1 MNGHFTNTSIT
12 NGGGMLKSAHNFL
25 YTPLFEAYL
34 RTRNTCFFMNTPHI
48 RHKALEDV
56 LGRVPKFSDAPGAK
70 VSEFFGANVFN
81 EDAMRMFLTE
91 DAYFAVRQAIHQ
103 GQRIDRKLA
112 DQVASGMKEWSATKG
127 ATHYTHWFQPLTG
140 LSAEKHDAFF
150 EPIGG
155 GRSIERFDGSL
166 LVQQE
171 PDASS
176 FPNGGIRNTFEAR
189 GYTAWDPSS
198 PAFVIG
204 RTLCIPT
211 IFISYTGEALDYKM
225 PLLRA
230 IHAVDKAAT
239 AVCQYFDKE
248 VTKVVS
254 TLGWEQEYFLID
266 KALFFARP
274 DIMMSGR
281 ALFGHTPAK
290 GQQLED
296 HYFGSIPD
304 RVRAFMRDFEN
315 EALMLGIPVK
325 TRHNEVAPNQFE
337 CAPVFE
343 EMNLAVDHNVL
354 LMDIMEKTAQKHDFR
369 VLLHEKPYAGVNGSG
384 KHNNWSLATNTGR
397 NLLRPAKTPKENLQ
411 FLTFFV
417 NTIAA
422 IHNHADVLRASIAS
436 AGNDHRLG
444 ANEAPPAIISVF
456 IGEHLSNLLDGLEKN
471 IKGAMTPDRKT
482 ELKLDIGRIPSVM
495 LDNTDRNRTSP
506 FAFTGNKFEFRA
518 VGSSANCAGP
528 MTVLNT
534 IVASQL
540 LAFRAQVD
548 ALIAKGMK
556 KDEAILRVLRDLIAE
571 SKKIRFEG
579 NGYGEEWVKEAAK
592 RGLLNIKDTPRALD
606 VWERKETKK
615 LFADM
620 EVLSPVELEARH
632 EIELHSYTLKIQIES
647 RVVGDLAQ
655 NHIIPTAITYQNRL
669 LENVRGLRDILPPEK
684 SKGASA
690 TQVKLIEEISDH
702 LGTIKVMVDEM
713 IEERKKANTIEDVR
727 QRAIA
732 YCDKVRPFLDDIRYH
747 VDKLEL
753 LVDDELWPLPKMR
766 ELLFTR

>member
-1 MNGHFTNTSIT
+1 MS
-12 NGGGMLKSAHNFL
+12 
-25 YTPLFEAYL
+25 
-34 RTRNTCFFMNTPHI
+34 TPHF
-48 RHKALEDV
+48 RAKALEDV
-56 LGRVPKFSDAPGAK
+56 LARQPRFTDASAQK
-70 VSEFFGANVFN
+70 ISEYFGENVFN

-91 DAYFAVRQAIHQ
+91 DAFYAVRQAITD
-103 GQRIDRKLA
+103 GQRIDRKMA
-112 DQVASGMKEWSATKG
+112 DQVASGMKEWAASKG
-127 ATHYTHWFQPLTG
+127 ATHYTHWFQPLNG

-176 FPNGGIRNTFEAR
+176 FPSGGIRNTFEAR

-230 IHAVDKAAT
+230 IRAIDEAAT

-248 VTKVVS
+248 VTKVNT

-266 KALFFARP
+266 KALHHARP
-274 DIMMSGR
+274 DIMMCGR
-281 ALFGHTPAK
+281 ALFGHIPAK

-304 RVRAFMRDFEN
+304 RVRAFMREFET
-315 EALMLGIPVK
+315 ECLKLGIPVK

-369 VLLHEKPYAGVNGSG
+369 VLFHEKPYAGVNGSG
-384 KHNNWSLATNTGR
+384 KHNNWSLATNTGV
-397 NLLRPAKTPKENLQ
+397 NLLKPSKTPKENLR

-422 IHNHADVLRASIAS
+422 IHRHADVVRASIAS

-456 IGEHLSNLLDGLEKN
+456 IGQHLSKLLDELEKN
-471 IKGAMTPDRKT
+471 VKSSMSPELKT
-482 ELKLDIGRIPSVM
+482 ELKLDIGRIPQIM

-540 LAFRAQVD
+540 NAFKKAVD
-548 ALIAKGMK
+548 ALISKGTK
-556 KDEAILRVLRDLIAE
+556 KDEAILRVLRDLIAA
-571 SKKIRFEG
+571 SKAIRFEG
-579 NGYGEEWVKEAAK
+579 NGYSDEWVKEAAK
-592 RGLLNIKDTPRALD
+592 RGLSNIKDTPRALD
-606 VWERKETKK
+606 VWAAKETQKVFQDLK
-615 LFADM
+615 
-620 EVLSPVELEARH
+620 VLQPVEMEARH
-632 EIELHSYTLKIQIES
+632 EIQLHNYVLKLQIES
-647 RVVGDLAQ
+647 RACGDLAQ
-655 NHIIPTAITYQNRL
+655 NHVIPTAIVYQNRL
-669 LENVRGLRDILPPEK
+669 LENVRGLKEVLPKASFEK
-684 SKGASA
+684 SAA
-690 TQVKLIEEISDH
+690 TQIKLIEEISERV
-702 LGTIKVMVDEM
+702 TAIQTMVDEM
-713 IEERKKANTIEDVR
+713 IEARKRANRIEDARKK
-727 QRAIA
+727 AIA
-732 YCDKVRPFLDDIRYH
+732 YCDEVKPFLDKIRYQS
-747 VDKLEL
+747 DKLEL
-753 LVDDELWPLPKMR
+753 VIDDGLWPLPKMR

>member
-1 MNGHFTNTSIT
+1 MS
-12 NGGGMLKSAHNFL
+12 
-25 YTPLFEAYL
+25 TPQM
-34 RTRNTCFFMNTPHI
+34 RQ
-48 RHKALEDV
+48 KALEDV
-56 LGRVPKFSDAPGAK
+56 LDRTPRFTDTPVQRISDY
-70 VSEFFGANVFN
+70 FGAHVFN

-91 DAYFAVRQAIHQ
+91 DAYYAVRQAIHH
-103 GQRIDRKLA
+103 GSRIDRKLA

-150 EPIGG
+150 EPIAG
-155 GRSIERFDGSL
+155 GRSIERFDGSM

-176 FPNGGIRNTFEAR
+176 FPSGGIRNTFEAR

-230 IHAVDKAAT
+230 IRAVDEAAT
-239 AVCQYFDKE
+239 EVCQYFDRDVK
-248 VTKVVS
+248 KVVT

-266 KALFFARP
+266 KALFVARP
-274 DIMMSGR
+274 DIMMTGR
-281 ALFGHTPAK
+281 ALFGHIPAK

-304 RVRAFMRDFEN
+304 RVRAFMRDFET

-354 LMDIMEKTAQKHDFR
+354 LMDIMEKVAQKHDFR

-384 KHNNWSLATNTGR
+384 KHNNWSLATDNGK
-397 NLLRPAKTPKENLQ
+397 NLLKPARTPKENLQ

-422 IHNHADVLRASIAS
+422 INDHADVVRASIAS

-456 IGEHLSNLLDGLEKN
+456 IGQHLSGLLDELEKN
-471 IKGAMTPDRKT
+471 VKGKMSPELKT
-482 ELKLDIGRIPSVM
+482 ELKLDIGRIPAVM

-534 IVASQL
+534 IMADQL
-540 LAFRAQVD
+540 RKFKTEVD
-548 ALIAKGMK
+548 QLIAKGTK
-556 KDEAILRVLRDLIAE
+556 KDEAILRVLRDLIAR

-579 NGYGEEWVKEAAK
+579 NGYGEEWVLEAER
-592 RGLLNIKDTPRALD
+592 RGLSNVKDTPRALD
-606 VWERKETKK
+606 VWKDKGTKK
-615 LFADM
+615 LFTDNG
-620 EVLSPVELEARH
+620 VLSEVEVDARH
-632 EIELHSYTLKIQIES
+632 EIELHNYMLKIQIES
-647 RVVGDLAQ
+647 RVVGDLSK
-655 NHIIPTAITYQNRL
+655 NHIVPTAITYQNRL
-669 LENVRGLRDILPPEK
+669 LENVKGIKEVLPGKKAEV
-684 SKGASA
+684 ASA
-690 TQVKLIEEISDH
+690 TQLKLIEEISDRITAIMT
-702 LGTIKVMVDEM
+702 LADEM
-713 IEERKKANTIEDVR
+713 TEARKKANRIEDIR
-727 QRAIA
+727 EKAIA
-732 YCDKVRPFLDDIRYH
+732 YCDEVKPYLDRIRYES
-747 VDKLEL
+747 DKLEL
-753 LVDDELWPLPKMR
+753 LVDDGLWPLPKMR

>member
-1 MNGHFTNTSIT
+1 MS
-12 NGGGMLKSAHNFL
+12 
-25 YTPLFEAYL
+25 TPQ
-34 RTRNTCFFMNTPHI
+34 I
-48 RHKALEDV
+48 RYKALEDLLQRRPRFV
-56 LGRVPKFSDAPGAK
+56 DPPAQRI
-70 VSEFFGANVFN
+70 SEYFGVNVFG

-91 DAYFAVRQAIHQ
+91 EAYNAVKQAITM
-103 GQRIDRKLA
+103 GSRIERNLA
-112 DQVASGMKEWSATKG
+112 DQVASGMKEWGATKG

-150 EPIGG
+150 EPIAG
-155 GRSIERFDGSL
+155 GRSIDRFDGSM

-198 PAFVIG
+198 PAFMIG

-225 PLLRA
+225 PLLRSIRA
-230 IHAVDKAAT
+230 IDDAAT
-239 AVCQYFDKE
+239 DVCRYFDKD
-248 VTKVVS
+248 VTKVIT

-266 KALFFARP
+266 KALFIARP

-281 ALFGHTPAK
+281 ALFGHLPAK

-304 RVRAFMRDFEN
+304 RVRGFMREFET

-343 EMNLAVDHNVL
+343 ELNLAVDHNVL

-397 NLLRPAKTPKENLQ
+397 NLLKPAKTPKENLL

-422 IHNHADVLRASIAS
+422 IHAHADVLRASIVG

-456 IGEHLSNLLDGLEKN
+456 IGGHLSQLLDDLEKN
-471 IKGAMTPDRKT
+471 IKGTMSPDLKT
-482 ELKLDIGRIPSVM
+482 ELKLDIGRIPPVL

-534 IVASQL
+534 IVAEQL
-540 LAFRAQVD
+540 VGFKAKVD
-548 ALIAKGMK
+548 AHIAKGVK
-556 KDEAILRVLRDLIAE
+556 KDEAILRILRDQIAK

-592 RGLLNIKDTPRALD
+592 RGLNNVKDTPRALD
-606 VWERKETKK
+606 AWQRKDVKDS
-615 LFADM
+615 FAAM
-620 EVLSPVELEARH
+620 GVLSAVEIAARH

-647 RVVGDLAQ
+647 RIAGDLAQ
-655 NHIIPTAITYQNRL
+655 NHIVPTAIIYQNRL
-669 LENVRGLRDILPPEK
+669 IENVRGLREVLTAEQAK
-684 SKGASA
+684 KASA
-690 TQVKLIEEISDH
+690 VQLELIIEISQRV
-702 LGTIKVMVDEM
+702 TAIKELVDSMVDA
-713 IEERKKANTIEDVR
+713 RRKANKIDDARE
-727 QRAIA
+727 RAIA
-732 YCDKVRPFLDDIRYH
+732 YCDVVRPHLDKIRYNC
-747 VDKLEL
+747 DKLEL